1 MLELGLIAAV
11 AFGASLLT
19 FFSGFGLGT
28 LLLPVFALFLP
39 LPLAIG
45 ATAVVHLANNLFKAG
60 LIGRHANRPIA
71 IRFGLPAILAAFAGA
86 ALLAVLGAQESFARM
101 AVGGLALEPTPLG
114 LVIGLLIVAFA
125 VIEWHPRL
133 ADLSFPARW
142 MPLGGLIAGFFGGLS
157 GHQGALRSMFL
168 VRAGLSKESFVAT
181 GVIIAIG
188 VDLARLAIYGS
199 SGLAALVESGPRVG
213 IWVASATV
221 AAFAGAWLGS
231 RLLAKIT
238 LDGLQRIVA
247 LSLMLI
253 GLALAIGL
261 I

>member
-1 MLELGLIAAV
+1 MFELALVVGV

-45 ATAVVHLANNLFKAG
+45 ATALVHLANNVFKAG
-60 LIGRHANRPIA
+60 LVGRHANRTVVW
-71 IRFGLPAILAAFAGA
+71 RFGVPAVLAAFGGA
-86 ALLAVLGAQESFARM
+86 ALLAALGAREAFARI
-101 AVGGLALEPTPLG
+101 AVAGFTLEPSPLG
-114 LVIGLLIVAFA
+114 VVVGLLIIAFA
-125 VIEWHPRL
+125 LVEWHPRL
-133 ADLSFPARW
+133 SDWSFPVRW
-142 MPLGGLIAGFFGGLS
+142 MPLGGLVAGFFGGLS

-168 VRAGLSKESFVAT
+168 VRAGLSKEAFVAT

-188 VDLARLAIYGS
+188 VDIARLVIYGT
-199 SGLAALVESGPRVG
+199 SGVAALVESDPDVG
-213 IWVASATV
+213 IWVASATM

-238 LDGLQRIVA
+238 LGNLQRIVA
-247 LSLMLI
+247 ISLMLI